1 MSEDFVEYWKKMWES
16 RSVEDKELARE
27 WAQGQFDPPP
37 PRFKDVWGN
46 AAFLGAIY
54 TETPKTSPS
63 ECTCDSKDLANFGCK
78 CGWIERERELRKEK
92 EDAN

>member
-1 MSEDFVEYWKKMWES
+1 MSELWSLLSKDLK
-16 RSVEDKELARE
+16 DC
-27 WAQGQFDPPP
+27 
-37 PRFKDVWGN
+37 DVWGN
-46 AAFLGAIY
+46 AAFLGSIY